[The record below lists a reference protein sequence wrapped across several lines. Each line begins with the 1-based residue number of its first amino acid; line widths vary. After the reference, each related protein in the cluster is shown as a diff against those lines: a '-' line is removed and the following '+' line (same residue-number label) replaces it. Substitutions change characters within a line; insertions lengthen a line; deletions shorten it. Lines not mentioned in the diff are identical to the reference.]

1 MKLDAEILSRW
12 YELSL
17 GLYPAAPEHEG
28 DEETLRRELR
38 TAWLQALREELDA

>member
-1 MKLDAEILSRW
+1 MKLDAEILGRW

-17 GLYPAAPEHEG
+17 GLYHAAPEHEG

-38 TAWLQALREELDA
+38 TGLQALREELDA